1 MWNDMSK
8 QSKTYIWY
16 FPHKFHKI
24 QDLMMQYHYV
34 ENVHSYN
41 DNNAWYGQWPSNNTA
56 DIIRNAFTIFTEQQQ
71 KIVLF
76 N

>member
-1 MWNDMSK
+1 
-8 QSKTYIWY
+8 
-16 FPHKFHKI
+16 
-24 QDLMMQYHYV
+24 MQYHYV